1 MCQCLEGKHGIFDG
15 GLWCWQGLWGG
26 GGFIAPHIVCVL
38 VVGSTHSANK
48 GSVIIVS
55 GIYSLC
61 MVPRDVFENKFAF
74 RGRMGFETK
83 RETFCRIGSRG
94 EMCHW

>member
-1 MCQCLEGKHGIFDG
+1 MASLMVGCGVGRGC
-15 GLWCWQGLWGG
+15 GG
-26 GGFIAPHIVCVL
+26 GAVLLHRTSSVCWSWVAQ
-38 VVGSTHSANK
+38 SNK

-74 RGRMGFETK
+74 RGSMGFETK